1 MIILLSGFLLL
12 LRRIMVV
19 SYGMENTMNRIFR
32 ISSVVIIIEN
42 FRSKNS
48 KRREEKGGRVE
59 GPRKCNTNP
68 RLFFS
73 PLKRE

>member
-48 KRREEKGGRVE
+48 KRGGKGRKGGGSAKV
-59 GPRKCNTNP
+59 
-68 RLFFS
+68 
-73 PLKRE
+73 

>member
-1 MIILLSGFLLL
+1 M
-12 LRRIMVV
+12 V

-48 KRREEKGGRVE
+48 KRGGKGRKGGGSAKV
-59 GPRKCNTNP
+59 
-68 RLFFS
+68 
-73 PLKRE
+73 